1 MKEKKTIIITSV
13 VLGVLVLILGVAY
26 AAFNYTKLGITSK
39 LIVGDIYMHYDENT
53 TGINLTNA
61 LPTKTYD
68 ETNYFEF
75 TIDGKNTYDKKDIY
89 YELLLNLGDP
99 VSGKTRIKD
108 ELLKFTLTRKNT
120 DGTWETIIDS
130 RSYETINNTKLFVE
144 TIPKNTT
151 SEIVHTYRLYMWIS
165 NDVVICDGNKP
176 DNCDYTLDEWKDI
189 YASIK
194 LDADGDFQEKTFYVS
209 DPSCFGTKETDDGTL
224 TIMYGKTA
232 SPEKPDICDGTDI
245 IIPSEIN
252 GIKITRIHADAF
264 NNNRLT
270 SVVIPEGITEIWP
283 HAFANNQLTSVVIPN
298 SVTEISVGVFENNQL
313 TNITIPDSVTTISN
327 EAFKNNQLTNVVI
340 PNSVITIDDGAFENN
355 QLTSVTIPD
364 SVTTIDIQAFNNNK
378 LPDTQAFIYKRVDT
392 NNDGIAEIDKTT
404 IIGYGGANKKPVIP
418 DNVIVINQRAFAD
431 SELTSVTISNSVT
444 TIGSSAFSNNQLT
457 SITMPNSV
465 TTIGSSA
472 FSNNQLTSITIPN
485 SVTTIGEYAFLD
497 NQLTSVTIP
506 NSVTTIGEYAFF
518 NNQLKLITIGNG
530 IMYIGLNA
538 FLKNSYSNPNLSKI
552 TIDKSCTYIKYI
564 YGDSFDKNGY
574 YPWLSTR
581 SPYTASGV
589 TIYGSNNEICD
600 SY

>member
-209 DPSCFGTKETDDGTL
+209 DPSCFGTKENDDGTL

-252 GIKITRIHADAF
+252 GKKVTIIGFRAF
-264 NNNRLT
+264 QNNQLT
-270 SVVIPEGITEIWP
+270 SVVIPDSITEIWH

-298 SVTEISVGVFENNQL
+298 SVTTIGYDAFANNQL
-313 TNITIPDSVTTISN
+313 TNI
-327 EAFKNNQLTNVVI
+327 
-340 PNSVITIDDGAFENN
+340 
-355 QLTSVTIPD
+355 
-364 SVTTIDIQAFNNNK
+364 
-378 LPDTQAFIYKRVDT
+378 
-392 NNDGIAEIDKTT
+392 
-404 IIGYGGANKKPVIP
+404 
-418 DNVIVINQRAFAD
+418 
-431 SELTSVTISNSVT
+431 
-444 TIGSSAFSNNQLT
+444 
-457 SITMPNSV
+457 
-465 TTIGSSA
+465 
-472 FSNNQLTSITIPN
+472 
-485 SVTTIGEYAFLD
+485 
-497 NQLTSVTIP
+497 TIP

-538 FLKNSYSNPNLSKI
+538 FLKDSYSNPNLSKI

-564 YGDSFDKNGY
+564 YDDSFDKNEY

-600 SY
+600 SF